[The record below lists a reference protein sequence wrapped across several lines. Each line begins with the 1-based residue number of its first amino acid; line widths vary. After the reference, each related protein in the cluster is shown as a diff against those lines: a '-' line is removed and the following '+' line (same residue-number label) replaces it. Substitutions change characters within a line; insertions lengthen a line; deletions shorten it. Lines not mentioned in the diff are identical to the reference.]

1 MIYMHV
7 CTYIYVPAAEGGL
20 DWEWLAA
27 EGGLDIH
34 MIYMHGTYIYLAA
47 EGGLDWEWLMA
58 KDLLMVAT
66 KSENIFSYMY
76 A

>member
-1 MIYMHV
+1 MYVHIYM
-7 CTYIYVPAAEGGL
+7 YLAAEGGL